1 MLNGKKGKVFAV
13 LVLGILT
20 TAILFGCSPTLEDR
34 AKEYLT
40 KYDDTFTYVD
50 KKESGGTNVY
60 TFSSQKYPD
69 KAVYVRYESMFD
81 QNGMS
86 PFYDNYMG
94 IRYEEEGLA
103 KGRELAEKIFPGED
117 YELCRSFGGY
127 YQYYD
132 KDSSYDYFYS
142 GEGEYFGIILH
153 KTPSEDQL
161 NADAEKIKEVLKGED
176 EKLANATAALQIK
189 VLYYSGTDRKL
200 NGNDIKTF
208 ADLSDYEAVLDVNY
222 VKTKGECDVVEMGMA
237 K

>member
-1 MLNGKKGKVFAV
+1 
-13 LVLGILT
+13 
-20 TAILFGCSPTLEDR
+20 LEDR

-50 KKESGGTNVY
+50 KKESGSSNTY
-60 TFSSQKYPD
+60 MFTSQKYPG
-69 KAVYVRYESMFD
+69 KTVSVRYESMFD
-81 QNGMS
+81 QNGKV

-103 KGRELAEKIFPGED
+103 KGHELADVIFPGED

-153 KTPSEDQL
+153 KTPTEDQL
-161 NADAEKIKEVLKGED
+161 NADAEKIKEVLQGED
-176 EKLANATAALQIK
+176 AKFANATAAVQIK

-200 NGNDIKTF
+200 DGNDIKTF

-222 VKTKGECDVVEMGMA
+222 VKAHGECDVVEMGMA
-237 K
+237 Q